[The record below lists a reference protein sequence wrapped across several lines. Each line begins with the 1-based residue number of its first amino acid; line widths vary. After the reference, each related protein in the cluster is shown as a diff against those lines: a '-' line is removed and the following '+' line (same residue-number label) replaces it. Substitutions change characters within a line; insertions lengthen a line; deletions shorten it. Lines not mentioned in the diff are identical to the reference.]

1 MTDAQRV
8 RHESDGGSMRK
19 LMLVGTA
26 TTRPEAIG
34 SLFRSEGDGEW
45 QQVSDIPSD
54 ASVQAI
60 TPHPTRENVIF
71 LATRKGL
78 YRSTD
83 GGDSWH
89 KLNAAEEGVPFWSVV
104 VSPHD
109 PDVLIAGTSPVGFY
123 RSDDGGDTWRKCK
136 ADPSERYAIS
146 FGGSRAMRVAFHPT
160 NPKLL
165 YAVAEI
171 NGLFVSED
179 GGESWRGESRGLS
192 VLAAMPHLKNTEL
205 TDDDTEGMFDAHAV
219 STTSS
224 RPDSIFYICRMGIFE
239 SDDGGKT
246 FRDLEVGKYA
256 PFSYSREC
264 RFVFGE
270 PRKMY
275 ACFSISSRSTAGALY
290 GSDDLGE
297 TWYRADS
304 QIQARS
310 TMMGFGTH
318 VSDPN
323 GVITVTRG
331 GQVFC
336 TTDGSKTWTEK
347 QLPANAGDAFC
358 GAIL

>member
-1 MTDAQRV
+1 
-8 RHESDGGSMRK
+8 MRK

-34 SLFRSEGDGEW
+34 SLFKLEPGGEW
-45 QQVSDIPSD
+45 QQVSDIPAD

-60 TPHPTRENVIF
+60 TPHPTREDVIY
-71 LATRKGL
+71 LATRKGVF
-78 YRSTD
+78 RSTD

-89 KLNAAEEGVPFWSVV
+89 RLNVTDEDVQFWSVA

-109 PDVLIAGTSPVGFY
+109 PDVLIAGTAPVGFY
-123 RSDDGGDTWRKCK
+123 RSDDGGGTWRKCK
-136 ADPSERYAIS
+136 GDHPERYKIS

-171 NGLFVSED
+171 GGLLISED
-179 GGESWRGESRGLS
+179 GGDSWRGESRGLS

-219 STTSS
+219 SITPA

-239 SDDGGKT
+239 SGDGGKS

-256 PFSYSREC
+256 PFTYSREC
-264 RFVFGE
+264 RFVHGQ
-270 PRKMY
+270 PKKMY
-275 ACFSISSRSTAGALY
+275 ACFSISSRSAAGALY
-290 GSDDLGE
+290 TSDDLGV
-297 TWYRADS
+297 TWARADA
-304 QIQARS
+304 QVEPRS

-318 VSDPN
+318 VSDPD

-331 GQVFC
+331 GQVFF
-336 TTDGSKTWTEK
+336 TTDGSQTWTEK

-358 GAIL
+358 GAML

>member
-1 MTDAQRV
+1 
-8 RHESDGGSMRK
+8 MRK

-34 SLFRSEGDGEW
+34 SLFKLEPGGEW
-45 QQVSDIPSD
+45 QQVSDIPAD

-60 TPHPTRENVIF
+60 TPHPSRENVIYV
-71 LATRKGL
+71 AARKGV

-83 GGDSWH
+83 GGASWH
-89 KLNAAEEGVPFWSVV
+89 KLHVTDENVQFWSVA

-109 PDVLIAGTSPVGFY
+109 PDMLIAGTAPVGFY
-123 RSDDGGDTWRKCK
+123 RSDDGGETWRKCK
-136 ADPSERYAIS
+136 GEHPERYKIS

-160 NPKLL
+160 NPKRL

-171 NGLFVSED
+171 SGLYVSED
-179 GGESWRGESRGLS
+179 GGDSWRGESQGLS

-219 STTSS
+219 SISPA
-224 RPDSIFYICRMGIFE
+224 RPDSIFYICRLGIFE
-239 SDDGGKT
+239 SGDGGKS
-246 FRDLEVGKYA
+246 FRDLEVRKYA
-256 PFSYSREC
+256 PFNYSREC
-264 RFVFGE
+264 RVVHGQ
-270 PRKMY
+270 PKKMY
-275 ACFSISSRSTAGALY
+275 ACFSISSRSAAGALY
-290 GSDDLGE
+290 VSEDLGA
-297 TWYRADS
+297 TWARADA
-304 QIQARS
+304 QVEPRS
-310 TMMGFGTH
+310 TMMGFGAH

-331 GQVFC
+331 GQVFF

-358 GAIL
+358 GAML